1 MVKLTAASMTQAIAK
16 ARKTKPFVRVVE
28 FRHYL
33 VTNKLT
39 GATYSVVFTKQGA
52 DKFAACSC
60 AAGARGRVCFHSAAA
75 AGIHAQLAAE
85 RLSALTF

>member
-1 MVKLTAASMTQAIAK
+1 MVKLTAETMAK
-16 ARKTKPFVRVVE
+16 AITKARTHKPLVRVVE

-60 AAGARGRVCFHSAAA
+60 AAGVRGRVCFHSAAA